1 MNIIDTSFM
10 YVLAV
15 LCTLKLYH
23 ARHADI
29 NVKSHM
35 AYIVLALLVGLGAGT
50 AAFTSQF
57 YFKLGFTVVHLIAC
71 VALAIDVYY
80 MGHWKLGKVPF
91 EIKYCCTTI
100 LLLLFTILLI
110 VSLHWSDKET
120 MVEHVNT
127 CWKSRPLYLERLTLV
142 VVGKVRLVLTTT
154 TTIGDKVKGGG
165 GGGDPLLRNLPV
177 SDDCCF

>member
-1 MNIIDTSFM
+1 M

-154 TTIGDKVKGGG
+154 TTTIGDKVKGGG

>member
-1 MNIIDTSFM
+1 M

-35 AYIVLALLVGLGAGT
+35 AYIVLALLVFLGAGT
-50 AAFTSQF
+50 AFTSQF

-80 MGHWKLGKVPF
+80 MGHWKLG
-91 EIKYCCTTI
+91 
-100 LLLLFTILLI
+100 
-110 VSLHWSDKET
+110 
-120 MVEHVNT
+120 
-127 CWKSRPLYLERLTLV
+127 
-142 VVGKVRLVLTTT
+142 
-154 TTIGDKVKGGG
+154 
-165 GGGDPLLRNLPV
+165 
-177 SDDCCF
+177 

>member
-1 MNIIDTSFM
+1 MTHGRLLIGQQQQQEQERGIPPHYGLSYSMGFGLIVEGILSACYHLCPTRLNYQFGNYWQSCVGLGAGRQQSQSEIMMRSTTPLDTSFM

-35 AYIVLALLVGLGAGT
+35 AYIVLALLVFLGAGT
-50 AAFTSQF
+50 AFTSQF

-80 MGHWKLGKVPF
+80 MGHWKLG
-91 EIKYCCTTI
+91 
-100 LLLLFTILLI
+100 
-110 VSLHWSDKET
+110 
-120 MVEHVNT
+120 
-127 CWKSRPLYLERLTLV
+127 
-142 VVGKVRLVLTTT
+142 
-154 TTIGDKVKGGG
+154 
-165 GGGDPLLRNLPV
+165 
-177 SDDCCF
+177 

>member
-1 MNIIDTSFM
+1 M

-35 AYIVLALLVGLGAGT
+35 AYIVLALLVFLGAGT
-50 AAFTSQF
+50 AFTSQF

-80 MGHWKLGKVPF
+80 MGHWKLGESDCSSSISHGERPRRVHF
-91 EIKYCCTTI
+91 LSFFFFFLI
-100 LLLLFTILLI
+100 LFDWIC
-110 VSLHWSDKET
+110 LHLDADKET

-142 VVGKVRLVLTTT
+142 VVGKSRAT
-154 TTIGDKVKGGG
+154 TTIGDKVKGG
-165 GGGDPLLRNLPV
+165 
-177 SDDCCF
+177 DCCCAPVVAVDFKLNHFRIYY